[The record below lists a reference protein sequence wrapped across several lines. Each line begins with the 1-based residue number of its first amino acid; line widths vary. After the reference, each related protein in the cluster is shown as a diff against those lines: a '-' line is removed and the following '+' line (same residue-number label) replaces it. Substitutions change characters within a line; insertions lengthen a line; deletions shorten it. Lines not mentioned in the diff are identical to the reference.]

1 MDDVSL
7 VSKLFAAYDRNA
19 DGYIG
24 KDELLAFFSYM

>member
-19 DGYIG
+19 DGSISR
-24 KDELLAFFSYM
+24 DELVAFFS